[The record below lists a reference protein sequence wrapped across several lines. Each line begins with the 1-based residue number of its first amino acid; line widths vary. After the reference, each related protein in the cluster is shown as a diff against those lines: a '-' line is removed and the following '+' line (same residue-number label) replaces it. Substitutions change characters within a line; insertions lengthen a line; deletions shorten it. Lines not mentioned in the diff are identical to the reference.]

1 MKRSFT
7 IGGLVAA
14 LMFAVASPASAGS
27 PPLTV
32 TEVHHKETFVDADVN
47 PCTGEPGVVTTVVNA
62 VFHITVFPDGRSH
75 FTGTATG
82 TFQFD
87 TTDPA
92 APDYSGRVTQWFGEN
107 SNSNVSTATV
117 TFSVRGI
124 GTDGSTIR
132 FHETVHLSIV
142 GGDVVAVFDK
152 IRCG

>member
-1 MKRSFT
+1 MRSLT

-14 LMFAVASPASAGS
+14 AILAIASPASAKSG
-27 PPLTV
+27 PPETD
-32 TEVHHKETFVDADVN
+32 TEVMHRVTFVDADVN

-62 VFHITVFPDGRSH
+62 VFHITMFPDGRYH
-75 FTGTATG
+75 ITGTATG

-92 APDYSGRVTQWFGEN
+92 APDYSGRFTQWFGEN
-107 SNSNVSTATV
+107 SNSNVWNSTF
-117 TFSVRGI
+117 TFSVRGT

-132 FHETVHLSIV
+132 FHETAHISIV
-142 GGDVVAVFDK
+142 GGEIIVELDK